1 MKFRLITL
9 VAAAALAA
17 CTPEYAFTIHPE
29 GGSGG
34 GNATTILIQPSTPEA
49 GDLVTFD
56 SGLLGAGDRTW
67 QFGDGNVGTGTVV
80 THSFGLKGTYD
91 VILQVADGGSTQE
104 YTVRLVVGGGE
115 PDAQLRQPR

>member
-9 VAAAALAA
+9 AAAAALAA
-17 CTPEYAFTIHPE
+17 CTPEYAFTIYPE

-67 QFGDGNVGTGTVV
+67 LFGDGNLGTGTVA
-80 THSFGLKGTYD
+80 THSYGLKGTYD
-91 VILQVADGGSTQE
+91 VTLQVTDGNAMQE
-104 YTVRLVVGGGE
+104 YTIRLVVGGGE
-115 PDAQLRQPR
+115 PDAELRRP